1 MVSVSRPHKEQAS
14 QRFAPPSEPTS
25 PPFDASEL
33 LQGAG
38 FKHAFFTRLGGVS
51 KFPLDSLN
59 VAARVT
65 GDDPIAVQENVQRCA
80 NVLGV
85 GFDKLYMLSQIHGTN
100 AVVLAG
106 TEDREEVLLRQA
118 DIVASSA
125 PGIACGVR
133 SADCV
138 SILLADRSS
147 GAVTA
152 VHSGWGGTVA
162 NVVSAGVDVLRR
174 IAPSADIIAAIGP
187 HIEQCCFE
195 VGDDVAER
203 LANASNLGASVVDRS
218 RVKPH
223 VNLRRI
229 IRAQLMSAGVDE
241 VCIDDVHGCTVC
253 NVERYFSYR
262 RDANKSG
269 RMLAAIVTRSV
280 R

>member
-1 MVSVSRPHKEQAS
+1 MLRRHEEQAS
-14 QRFAPPSEPTS
+14 QRFAPPSDSTS
-25 PPFDASEL
+25 PPFEASAL
-33 LQGAG
+33 LQDAG
-38 FKHAFFTRLGGVS
+38 FKHAFFTRVGGVS

-59 VAARVT
+59 VAASVT
-65 GDDPIAVQENVQRCA
+65 GDDPVAVRENVERCA

-85 GFDKLYMLSQIHGTN
+85 SLEKLFLLSQVHGTN
-100 AVVLAG
+100 AVVLEG
-106 TEDREEVLLRQA
+106 IEDREEVLSRQA
-118 DIVASSA
+118 DIVASRA
-125 PGIACGVR
+125 VGIACGVR

-138 SILLADRSS
+138 SVLLADRSS

-162 NVVSAGVDVLRR
+162 NVVGAGVDVLRR

-195 VGDDVAER
+195 VGDDVAAR

-218 RVKPH
+218 RAKPH

-229 IRAQLMSAGVDE
+229 IRAQLISAGVDDT
-241 VCIDDVHGCTVC
+241 CIDDVHGCTVC

-269 RMLAAIVTRSV
+269 RMLAAIVTRTV